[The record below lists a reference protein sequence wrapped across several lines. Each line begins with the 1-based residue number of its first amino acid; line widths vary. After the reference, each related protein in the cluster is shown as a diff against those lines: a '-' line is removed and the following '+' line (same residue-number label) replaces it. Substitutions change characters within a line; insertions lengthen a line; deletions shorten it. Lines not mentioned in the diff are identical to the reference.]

1 MAASKPKTEPRQWEA
16 VEWEYETAEIV
27 RFEMW
32 FGGQKLTIYRYD
44 KSAQWRL
51 TSRLGKDWIL
61 PAADTAEQAAAEAV
75 VALSQHLD
83 WLREELAAIPLTL
96 PTT

>member
-1 MAASKPKTEPRQWEA
+1 MSDTPATPQARQWEA
-16 VEWEYETAEIV
+16 VEWEYETGKIV
-27 RFEMW
+27 RFEML

-44 KSAQWRL
+44 ESAQWRL

-61 PAADTAEQAAAEAV
+61 PAADTAEQAVAEAV
-75 VALSQHLD
+75 VAISQHLD

-96 PTT
+96 PTP